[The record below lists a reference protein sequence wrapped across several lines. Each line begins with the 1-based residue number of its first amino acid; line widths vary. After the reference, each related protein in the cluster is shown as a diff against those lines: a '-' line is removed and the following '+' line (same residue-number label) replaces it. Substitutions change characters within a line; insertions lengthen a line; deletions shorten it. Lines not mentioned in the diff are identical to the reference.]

1 MAQIRYAG
9 EVFEGYDK
17 PKRTPGDSKKFAVL
31 VRDDGEPKI
40 VRFGDPSM
48 EHYRE
53 GRGSERGH
61 GDEERRENFKSR
73 HNCDEKTD
81 KTTPGFW
88 SCHWSWMY
96 LVLVY
101 GAQILNATTGIC

>member
-9 EVFEGYDK
+9 EVFAGYNK

-31 VRDDGEPKI
+31 VKDDDKDKI

-48 EHYRE
+48 ENYRNGPS
-53 GRGSERGH
+53 GRGGH
-61 GDEERRENFKSR
+61 GDEGRNENFQAR

-81 KTTPGFW
+81 PKTPGYW
-88 SCHWSWMY
+88 SCKWSWK
-96 LVLVY
+96 
-101 GAQILNATTGIC
+101 A